1 MKQPITYTA
10 YRIAVM
16 IIESEDFEL
25 EIGKDENGDNVFK
38 LVDNNSANLG
48 DIESD
53 EFYDL
58 ATVIDRLENYHNDYY
73 FKDFEEKRNPDV
85 LSGKIPP
92 NLSDGEPVKK
102 YSDLAAICWFITNS
116 AEILSKIT
124 PDVAVAFDYDV
135 TLNSK
140 DAKGTYDRDT
150 DEECLHYYVRKM
162 LFISLFETLS
172 AYSVS
177 EYGDYQFICCS
188 AYGDDTVTAA
198 WKRNNAMGDGYRD
211 MLEREEKQIIDD
223 LKDLGKEGHY
233 FDEYAFAYLG
243 LLNEYDKI

>member
-16 IIESEDFEL
+16 IMESEGFDL

-38 LVDNNSANLG
+38 LVDNESANLG

-58 ATVIDRLENYHNDYY
+58 ATVIDRLEGYHNDYY
-73 FKDFEEKRNPDV
+73 YREFEEKRNPDV
-85 LSGKIPP
+85 LSGKVPP
-92 NLSDGEPVKK
+92 NISDGRPFEK

-124 PDVAVAFDYDV
+124 PDVAIAFDYDVNV

-140 DAKGTYDRDT
+140 DAKGKYDRDT
-150 DEECLHYYVRKM
+150 GEEFLHYYVRKM

-172 AYSVS
+172 AYSVT
-177 EYGDYQFICCS
+177 EYGEFICCS
-188 AYGDDTVTAA
+188 AYGDATITAA

-211 MLEREEKQIIDD
+211 MLEREKEQIIDD

-243 LLNEYDKI
+243 LLDEYDKN

>member
-16 IIESEDFEL
+16 IIENEDFEL

-38 LVDNNSANLG
+38 LVDDNSANWG

-53 EFYDL
+53 EFYNL
-58 ATVIDRLENYHNDYY
+58 ATVIDRLEAYHDDYY
-73 FKDFEEKRNPDV
+73 FKEFKEKRNPDI

-92 NLSDGEPVKK
+92 DLSDGKPFEK

-135 TLNSK
+135 TLISK
-140 DAKGTYDRDT
+140 DTKCTYDRDT
-150 DEECLHYYVRKM
+150 NEECLHYYVRQM

-177 EYGDYQFICCS
+177 EYGEFICCS
-188 AYGDDTVTAA
+188 AYGDATITQT

-211 MLEREEKQIIDD
+211 MLEREKKQIIDD

-243 LLNEYDKI
+243 LLDEYDKN